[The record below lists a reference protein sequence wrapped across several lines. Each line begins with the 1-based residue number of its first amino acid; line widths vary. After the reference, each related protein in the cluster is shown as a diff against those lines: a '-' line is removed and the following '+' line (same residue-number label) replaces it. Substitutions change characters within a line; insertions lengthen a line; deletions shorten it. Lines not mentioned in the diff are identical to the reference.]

1 METRTKIRIDDCP
14 GMRKEL
20 ETLYEQAT
28 QVVLAQW
35 ALELAKHV
43 LLLADFDW
51 SGCSEVKDGFAANEA
66 WQRGEARVYDVRQA
80 GFAVHR
86 LARGCTNEI
95 LQAAL
100 RTGGQA
106 VGTGHMREHAMVAS
120 DYAVHTVNLLHP
132 GDLSAVVAERN
143 WQIQT
148 LRLCLGNS

>member
-28 QVVLAQW
+28 QVVLARW

-43 LLLADFDW
+43 LLLAGFDW
-51 SGCSEVKDGFAANEA
+51 SGCSEVKNGFAANEA
-66 WQRGEARVYDVRQA
+66 WQRGEARVYDVRRA

-86 LARGCTNEI
+86 LARGCADEI

-106 VGTGHMREHAMVAS
+106 VGTGHMCEHAMVAS
-120 DYAVHTVNLLHP
+120 DYAVRTVNLLHP

>member
-1 METRTKIRIDDCP
+1 MDTRTKIRIDDCP
-14 GMRKEL
+14 EMRKEL

-28 QVVLAQW
+28 QVVLARW

-43 LLLADFDW
+43 FLLAGFDW
-51 SGCSEVKDGFAANEA
+51 SGCSEVKDGFAMSEE

-86 LARGCTNEI
+86 LAKGCVNEI
-95 LQAAL
+95 LRTAL

-106 VGTGHMREHAMVAS
+106 VATGHMREHAMVAS
-120 DYAVHTVNLLHP
+120 DYAVRTINLLHP
-132 GDLSAVVAERN
+132 GDLTAVTAERG

-148 LRLCLGNS
+148 LRLCLANS